1 MELIHIANATFSSSR
16 IKINHSL
23 ENLASKTKLT
33 GLLKSTRS
41 SPAAL
46 VRFGPGARSAE
57 PARQVGSHHRASS
70 RHRADVQ
77 RSAGEWWSQPG
88 SNRRPSGCKPDALP
102 AELWPPSIGENRRDD
117 FRETLHDFRGPR
129 ERPWARCASSDTGG
143 SGRSCTSDLTLI
155 RGAL

>member
-16 IKINHSL
+16 IKSNHSL

-33 GLLKSTRS
+33 GLLKSTRCT
-41 SPAAL
+41 PRGA
-46 VRFGPGARSAE
+46 ARSGG
-57 PARQVGSHHRASS
+57 PAPGGRARLIVLNS
-70 RHRADVQ
+70 RSV
-77 RSAGEWWSQPG
+77 AGEWWSQPG

-102 AELWPPSIGENRRDD
+102 AELWP
-117 FRETLHDFRGPR
+117 
-129 ERPWARCASSDTGG
+129 RPDPGG